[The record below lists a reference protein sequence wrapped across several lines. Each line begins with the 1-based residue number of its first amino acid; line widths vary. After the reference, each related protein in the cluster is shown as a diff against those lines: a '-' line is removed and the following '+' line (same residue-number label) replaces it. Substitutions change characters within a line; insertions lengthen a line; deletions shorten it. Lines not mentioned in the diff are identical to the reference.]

1 MDMIMLYLILI
12 LCASVVLTPVVFAII
27 DRLKWNNHIKQVK
40 DKKMITKPPS

>member
-27 DRLKWNNHIKQVK
+27 DRRWWNNHIKQLK
-40 DKKMITKPPS
+40 DKKMITKHPS